1 MKVLAAILGVWMV
14 SLGVQAG
21 PNINVGVVYDYLDG
35 SKSSYLK
42 RIFNGGTS
50 TAFVKVEILEIVYDA
65 SGVPQEIPV
74 QSQAYASARDGLMA
88 SPARL
93 IVPANGMQGTRLL
106 YMGERASERYF
117 RVRYIPVVPEKED
130 AFALSEE
137 EREEYQKT
145 LQAGVSVLAGY
156 GTVFFVRPKDTRYDT
171 RINDGATRYELRN
184 NGNSVIVVDEFKNCV
199 AGKPTDCHPTTK
211 NHVLPGRAFTF
222 DKQTGRHYTFKLVE
236 GDTQKNQEV
245 KG

>member
-74 QSQAYASARDGLMA
+74 QSQADASARDGLMA

-145 LQAGVSVLAGY
+145 LRPASACWPAMARCFSCAPRTPATTPASTMAPLAM
-156 GTVFFVRPKDTRYDT
+156 
-171 RINDGATRYELRN
+171 NCATT
-184 NGNSVIVVDEFKNCV
+184 
-199 AGKPTDCHPTTK
+199 AT
-211 NHVLPGRAFTF
+211 A
-222 DKQTGRHYTFKLVE
+222 
-236 GDTQKNQEV
+236 
-245 KG
+245 

>member
-1 MKVLAAILGVWMV
+1 MKVLAVILGVWMV

-50 TAFVKVEILEIVYDA
+50 TAFIKVEILEIVYDA

-74 QSQAYASARDGLMA
+74 QSQGGALTRDGLMA

-106 YMGERASERYF
+106 YMGERTSERYF

-130 AFALSEE
+130 AFAVSEE
-137 EREEYQKT
+137 EREAYQKT

-222 DKQTGRHYTFKLVE
+222 DKQSGRHYTFKLVE